1 MASGGYPEK
10 YETGKPIS
18 GLDEKGQSPLAY
30 VFHAGTKLEG
40 GKYLTA
46 GGRVLGV
53 TSAGKDLGSALAA
66 AYKAVESISFEK
78 AHYRTDIG
86 KRAQQPQK

>member
-1 MASGGYPEK
+1 ASGGYPEK

-30 VFHAGTKLEG
+30 VFHAGTKLKG
-40 GKYLTA
+40 GKYITA

-53 TSAGKDLGSALAA
+53 TSAAADLNSALAA

-78 AHYRTDIG
+78 AHYRKDIG
-86 KRAQQPQK
+86 QKALKK